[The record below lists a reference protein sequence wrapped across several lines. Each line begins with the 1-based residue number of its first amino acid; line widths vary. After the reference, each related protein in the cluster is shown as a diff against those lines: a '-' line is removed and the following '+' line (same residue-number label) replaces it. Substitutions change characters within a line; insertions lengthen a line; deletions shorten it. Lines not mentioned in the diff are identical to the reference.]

1 MKMTY
6 VDALDIA
13 IAALS
18 AFDEQDE
25 KTEKAVEKLVSLRT
39 TYKNR
44 NENRVTM
51 SDEKK
56 AELSAKRK
64 AETAK
69 KRADLMAVV
78 LPVIRGALT
87 DENQTAKDIF
97 TATENLLP
105 KDFTDKKVQYV
116 LLHEL
121 ADEVEVIKIK
131 GEPNYYKKKA

>member
-13 IAALS
+13 IATLT

-25 KTEKAVEKLVSLRT
+25 KTTKAVEKLVSLRT

-44 NENRVTM
+44 NENRTAM

-64 AETAK
+64 ADTAK
-69 KRADLMAVV
+69 KRGELMAVV

-87 DENQTAKDIF
+87 NENQTAKDIF
-97 TATENLLP
+97 TATENRLP
-105 KDFTDKKVQYV
+105 KGFTDKKVQWV

-131 GEPNYYKKKA
+131 GEPNYYKRKA

>member
-13 IAALS
+13 ITTLT

-25 KTEKAVEKLVSLRT
+25 KTTKAIEKLASLRT

-44 NENRVTM
+44 NENRTAM

-56 AELSAKRK
+56 EALSAKRK
-64 AETAK
+64 AETAE
-69 KRADLMAVV
+69 KRAALMAVV
-78 LPVIRGALT
+78 LPVIRSALT

-97 TATENLLP
+97 ATTEDRLP
-105 KDFTDKKVQYV
+105 KGYTDKKVQWV

-131 GEPNYYKKKA
+131 GEPNYYKRKA

>member
-13 IAALS
+13 IATLTA
-18 AFDEQDE
+18 AEEQDE
-25 KTEKAVEKLVSLRT
+25 RTEKAIEKLVSLRT

-44 NENRVTM
+44 NENRATM

-64 AETAK
+64 AETAE
-69 KRADLMAVV
+69 KRAALMAVV

-97 TATENLLP
+97 TATEDRLP
-105 KDFTDKKVQYV
+105 KGYTDKKVQYV

-131 GEPNYYKKKA
+131 GEPNYYKRKA